1 MDLAVGCVIKYNFH
15 YSNEETKIGLIVKIL
30 KDINFAYMIHLV
42 SETGEIDIIPFSI
55 IDYKII

>member
-1 MDLAVGCVIKYNFH
+1 MDLTVGCAIKYSFH
-15 YSNEETKIGLIVKIL
+15 YSNEEAKVGLIVKIL

-42 SETGEIDIIPFSI
+42 SENGEIDIVPFSI